1 MFKILGEF
9 VKSKSLT
16 FFKLFQTRYLNF
28 NYLNPN
34 LNVQI
39 MSSKHTIRV
48 LRSMKI
54 MCNVKLVRSIKQVG
68 RIDEAYK

>member
-1 MFKILGEF
+1 
-9 VKSKSLT
+9 
-16 FFKLFQTRYLNF
+16 
-28 NYLNPN
+28 
-34 LNVQI
+34 